1 VSAVDPERSAPPPPP
16 PLRRA
21 LDDVRAATA
30 LARVRPAYSAG
41 LRAAVATGTPLL
53 LDHLL
58 HTGGGTW
65 MSLAGFNGALA
76 DKGGPYGTR
85 AATLAALTLAGSA
98 AAAIG
103 AIVAE
108 HPTVAIPATFVI
120 AVACSLA
127 RAYGNAGAS
136 VGVAA
141 LNIYVISLGF
151 PPASPADAVTRL
163 GFVVAGG
170 LWVIV
175 VSLVLWPLRPY
186 RPVRLAVAAAYRAI
200 ARYAEE
206 IAARAREGVVLE
218 PVRVRA
224 TLEVARVALASM
236 RRGRPGESG
245 RGERLLVLGETA
257 DQLFG
262 YLFGLSDVVDSIP
275 LEARHPQAQA
285 ALADAALGIARTARG
300 LAAAIEAEDEPV
312 AVAVGWNGS
321 ALRALLAD
329 PAPSPTDAE
338 AAGHYE
344 QAAALLDRMAQYA
357 GVGAAVTAGLNA
369 GSAPPALERA
379 GEVEDP
385 EPPLPWLGPI
395 RAVLAPDSLVLRHAL
410 RVGIVTAAAVAL
422 TAALGLER
430 GYWVTITAV
439 IILQPYA
446 GATSLRAMQRVLG
459 TIVGGALTAVLAAL
473 FHDSAAI
480 LGLVFVFSA
489 VSVALL
495 PLNYAAFSVFLTPTF
510 VLLAE
515 ANAGDWHLAGLR
527 IVNTLLG
534 GALAL
539 AGTWLLWPSWES
551 ERLPAYLSAM
561 LEAMRRYLAEV
572 VARFDDRSDAAGRAL
587 RAARRDVGLAILNA
601 EESLQRLLGE
611 HRGRPEDL
619 TPAMTLV
626 TYARRFTA
634 SIAALGLSRHS
645 VDHVS
650 SGDLV
655 PFAAA
660 VDAALE
666 DLAAALS
673 EDRPPRPLKDIPEP
687 ADPALS
693 PLLRGRLTRLARQL
707 KTLHDAVERHVTASR
722 LANRGVKL

>member
-1 VSAVDPERSAPPPPP
+1 
-16 PLRRA
+16 
-21 LDDVRAATA
+21 VRAAAT

-41 LRAAVATGTPLL
+41 LRAAVATGVPLL

-76 DKGGPYGTR
+76 DKGGPYRTR
-85 AATLAALTLAGSA
+85 AATLAALTLAGSVA
-98 AAAIG
+98 AVIG

-108 HPTVAIPATFVI
+108 HPAVAVPATFVI
-120 AVACSLA
+120 AVASSLA
-127 RAYGNAGAS
+127 RAYGNAGAG
-136 VGVAA
+136 VGVAV
-141 LNIYVISLGF
+141 LNIYVISLGY
-151 PPASPADAVTRL
+151 PPASPADAITRL

-170 LWVIV
+170 IWVMV
-175 VSLVLWPLRPY
+175 VSLLLWPLRPY
-186 RPVRLAVAAAYRAI
+186 RPVREAIAAAYRVLG
-200 ARYAEE
+200 RYGEA
-206 IAARAREGVVLE
+206 IAARGRDSVASE
-218 PVRVRA
+218 PVRFRS
-224 TLEVARVALASM
+224 TLEVARAALATV

-262 YLFGLSDVVDSIP
+262 YMFGLSDVVDSIP
-275 LEARHPQAQA
+275 IEARRSGAQA
-285 ALADAALGIARTARG
+285 ALADAALGIARTARE
-300 LAAAIEAEDEPV
+300 LADAIEAEEDPI
-312 AVAVGWNGS
+312 AVAVGWNGA
-321 ALRALLAD
+321 ALRGLPAD
-329 PAPSPTDAE
+329 PMSSPADAE
-338 AAGHYE
+338 ATTHYE
-344 QAAALLDRMAQYA
+344 HAASLLDRMAQYA
-357 GVGAAVTAGLNA
+357 GVAAAVTAGLNA
-369 GSAPPALERA
+369 GDPLPALERA

-385 EPPLPWLGPI
+385 EPRLPWLAPI

-422 TAALGLER
+422 TAALGLTR

-459 TIVGGALTAVLAAL
+459 TIVGGALTAVLAAV

-480 LGLVFVFSA
+480 LAMVFVFSG

-539 AGTWLLWPSWES
+539 AGTWLLWPTRES

-572 VARFDDRSDAAGRAL
+572 VARFDDRGESAGRAL
-587 RAARRDVGLAILNA
+587 RGARRDVGLAILNA

-645 VDHVS
+645 VDQVPP
-650 SGDLV
+650 GALA

-660 VDAALE
+660 VDAVLR
-666 DLAAALS
+666 DLAAALA
-673 EDRPPRPLKDIPEP
+673 EDRPPRPLDPIPEP

-693 PLLRGRLTRLARQL
+693 PLLRGRLTRLGRQL
-707 KTLHDAVERHVTASR
+707 KTLHDAVERQVTASR
-722 LANRGVKL
+722 LANRGVGL